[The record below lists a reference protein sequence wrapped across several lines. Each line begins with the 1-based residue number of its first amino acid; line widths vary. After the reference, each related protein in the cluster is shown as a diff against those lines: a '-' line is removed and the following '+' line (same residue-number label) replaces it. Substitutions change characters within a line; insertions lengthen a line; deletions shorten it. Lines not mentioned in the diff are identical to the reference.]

1 MDAFGKPNLIK
12 MNWNDFEASVRETLE
27 IEDDV
32 VIDKNE
38 LPSEFRFDMNK
49 KIDKNELL
57 ENSEYWSSMHALLI
71 MALAES
77 EYEISI
83 TGEEL
88 RNAKTLQDLYNLFE
102 SKQA

>member
-1 MDAFGKPNLIK
+1 MEWKEFEENLR
-12 MNWNDFEASVRETLE
+12 DTLE
-27 IEDDV
+27 IDDDV
-32 VIDKNE
+32 VLDRE
-38 LPSEFRFDMNK
+38 
-49 KIDKNELL
+49 ELL

-77 EYEISI
+77 EYNISI

-88 RNAKTLQDLYNLFE
+88 RNSKTLNHLFQLFE

>member
-1 MDAFGKPNLIK
+1 
-12 MNWNDFEASVRETLE
+12 MNWNDFEANVRETLE

-32 VIDKNE
+32 V
-38 LPSEFRFDMNK
+38 
-49 KIDKNELL
+49 IDKNELL

-77 EYEISI
+77 EYDISL

-88 RNAKTLQDLYNLFE
+88 RSAKTLQDLYTLFE